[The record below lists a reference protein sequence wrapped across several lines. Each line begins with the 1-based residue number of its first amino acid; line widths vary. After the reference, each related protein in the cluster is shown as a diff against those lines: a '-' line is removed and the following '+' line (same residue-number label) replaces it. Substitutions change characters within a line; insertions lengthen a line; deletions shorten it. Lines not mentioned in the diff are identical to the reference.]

1 MQQYT
6 VCKGDTLERIAASRG
21 LTKAHIIN
29 ANPWAEEQPYLMPG
43 QIIFL
48 PSSPR
53 RRYVIQPCDSLEKV
67 AAAFQVSEVSLIEM
81 NPGLSRSYFPEGRV
95 LVLPH
100 AERNRIVYP
109 EGEYGYLHLNRDIER
124 LVHTYPQMKSGTIG
138 ESVLGKPIPY
148 VKIGEGSRNI
158 HVNASIHANEWL
170 TTPCILR
177 FVEEYAAALN
187 AGKRWNG
194 YNPKHWFA
202 QCTLWVVPMVNPDG
216 VELVQE
222 GVQPSNPFY
231 SLLTE
236 WNGGRID
243 YRHWKANMNGVD
255 LGDQFPAHWE
265 EEVQRRG
272 KKRPGPRD
280 YAGTAPLSEPEAAA
294 LAAFTVRT
302 SPDAAISLHSQGQEI
317 YWNYRN
323 YEPKESR
330 EWSRR
335 LGQASGYR
343 PVKLEGSDAGYKDWF
358 IQEFR
363 RPGFTVEIGL
373 GKNPLPLE
381 DFENVA
387 LETGL
392 VVAELLS
399 I

>member
-29 ANPWAEEQPYLMPG
+29 ANPWAEEQPYLMSG

-48 PSSPR
+48 PSTPR

-100 AERNRIVYP
+100 AERNCIVYP
-109 EGEYGYLHLNRDIER
+109 EGEYGYRHLNRDMER
-124 LVHTYPQMKSGTIG
+124 LVHTYPQIQSGTIG

-177 FVEEYAAALN
+177 FVEEYAAALM

-194 YNPKHWFA
+194 YNPRHWFA

-294 LAAFTVRT
+294 LAAFTVKT